1 MNLPPPDLPPP
12 SLPSPSPIPAPQ
24 VLTPQSVQPQSFN
37 PYAPPAS
44 AAKVELSPE
53 PDLDFAAGSWGGV
66 LKEALSYPLR
76 PGNRGGL
83 FLAFMVIVFISLVA
97 WIPVAG
103 WIVALGGAAYMSA
116 YYFELI
122 QHTINGK
129 SDVPEWPYAS
139 SWWDD
144 ILTPGV
150 QMLFITV
157 LSYGIMIFT
166 DWHLTGLLFASL
178 YFPMA
183 SLALVCTGNAAS
195 ALPHQVLPAVVRCLP
210 GYLLCALLFGAME
223 IGRGVTEAMFEKV
236 PVVSM
241 VLPGMVAI
249 YGMFVQAR
257 LAGMIY
263 LRSSEKLPW

>member
-1 MNLPPPDLPPP
+1 MTLPPPDLPPP
-12 SLPSPSPIPAPQ
+12 SLPPPSPVPPPQ
-24 VLTPQSVQPQSFN
+24 TSRPSPVQPQAFS
-37 PYAPPAS
+37 PYTPPAS
-44 AAKVELSPE
+44 APRAEENPP
-53 PDLDFAAGSWGGV
+53 PDLDFAAGSWAGV
-66 LKEALSYPLR
+66 LKEALCYPLR
-76 PGNRGGL
+76 PSNRGGL
-83 FLAFMVIVFISLVA
+83 FLAFMVLVFISLVS

-103 WIVALGGAAYMSA
+103 WVVGLGGAAYMAA

-129 SDVPEWPYAS
+129 SDVPEWPFPTN
-139 SWWDD
+139 WLED

-150 QMLFITV
+150 QMLLITL
-157 LSYGIMIFT
+157 LSYSLMIFT
-166 DWHLTGLLFASL
+166 DWDWVGLLFASL

-210 GYLLCALLFGAME
+210 GYLFCALLFGAME
-223 IGRGVTEAMFEKV
+223 FSRGLTQAVFE
-236 PVVSM
+236 PVHVVGTILS
-241 VLPGMVAI
+241 GAVAI

-257 LAGMIY
+257 LTGMVY